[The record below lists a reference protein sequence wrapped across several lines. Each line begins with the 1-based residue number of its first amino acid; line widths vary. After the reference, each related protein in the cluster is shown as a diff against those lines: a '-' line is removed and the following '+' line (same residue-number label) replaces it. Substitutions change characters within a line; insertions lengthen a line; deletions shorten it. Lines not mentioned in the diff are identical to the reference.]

1 MMTPPAHPAYER
13 IAIGPDFIKDPF
25 PLLRRLREAGPV
37 HQVVFGKDFAPCRW
51 LVTRYADVKAGFG
64 DPRLS
69 NQILTPLREERDV
82 DALPLTT
89 RAMRRADA
97 LLGRAMAN
105 VDPPDHTRLRALVV
119 RAFSAKRMDALRP
132 RVEQLTDELLDAVAG
147 RAAFDVVASVA
158 FPVPIQVLCE
168 LLGVPPEDGK
178 VFRAAARVLSGF
190 LPDDA
195 AALEC
200 IRSLDAFEDYIRAL
214 IVERR
219 ARPSDDLLSDLIR
232 VQEGEHRLS
241 EEELVAMA
249 ALMIFA
255 GHETTLQV
263 IANGMLALLTN
274 PDQLATLRASPD
286 LLPNAV
292 EEILRFDGPANP
304 GLHRYV
310 LADVEIGG
318 VTIPAG
324 SYVMLGTASANRDPA
339 VFESPDSFDVTRRF
353 HAPPLAFGFG
363 LHYCMGA
370 RLAKIEGEVVIGA
383 LLRRFPDLRL
393 AAEPQGLQWRP
404 GFLRGLVELPVS
416 IR

>member
-1 MMTPPAHPAYER
+1 MTIPEAHPAHEP
-13 IAIGPDFIKDPF
+13 IAIDPDFIRDPF
-25 PLLRRLREAGPV
+25 PLLNRLREAGPV
-37 HQVVFGKDFAPCRW
+37 HRVVFGKDFAPCRW
-51 LVTRYADVKAGFG
+51 LVTRYADVRAGFG

-69 NQILTPLREERDV
+69 SEILTPLRGAVDV
-82 DALPLTT
+82 GALPLTT
-89 RAMRRADA
+89 RAMRRADE
-97 LLGRAMAN
+97 LLGTAMAN
-105 VDPPDHTRLRALVV
+105 VDPPDHTRLRALIV
-119 RAFSAKRMDALRP
+119 RAFSTKRMDALRP
-132 RVEQLTDELLDAVAG
+132 RVEQLTDELLDAVAD

-158 FPVPIQVLCE
+158 HPVPIQVLCE

-200 IRSLDAFEDYIRAL
+200 IRSLDAFEDYTRAL

-219 ARPSDDLLSDLIR
+219 ARPADDLLSDLIR
-232 VQEGEHRLS
+232 VQDGEQRLS
-241 EEELVAMA
+241 EGELVAMVG
-249 ALMIFA
+249 LMVFA
-255 GHETTLQV
+255 GHETTLQL

-274 PDQLATLRASPD
+274 PDQLAPLRASPD

-310 LADVEIGG
+310 VADVEIGG

-324 SYVMLGTASANRDPA
+324 SYAMLGTASANRDPA
-339 VFESPDSFDVTRRF
+339 VFESPDSFDVRRQF
-353 HAPPLAFGFG
+353 HAPPLAFGYG
-363 LHYCMGA
+363 IHYCLGA

-393 AAEPQGLQWRP
+393 AAEPESLEWRP

>member
-1 MMTPPAHPAYER
+1 MTVLEDHSIYER
-13 IAIGPDFIKDPF
+13 ITIGPDFIRDPF
-25 PLLRRLREAGPV
+25 PLLKRLREAGPV
-37 HQVVFGKDFAPCRW
+37 HPVVFGEDFASCRW

-69 NQILTPLREERDV
+69 SQVLMPLREKVDV
-82 DALPLTT
+82 DSLPLTV

-105 VDPPDHTRLRALVV
+105 VDPPDHTRLRALLV

-132 RVEQLTDELLDAVAG
+132 RVEQVTDELLDAVGG

-158 FPVPIQVLCE
+158 YPVPIQVLCE
-168 LLGVPPEDGK
+168 LLGVPPEEGK

-200 IRSLDAFEDYIRAL
+200 IRSLDAFEDYIRGL

-232 VQEGEHRLS
+232 VQEGESRLTD
-241 EEELVAMA
+241 EELVAMA

-255 GHETTLQV
+255 GHETTLQL
-263 IANGMLALLTN
+263 IANGVLALLTN
-274 PDQLATLRASPD
+274 PDQLMRLRANPD

-292 EEILRFDGPANP
+292 EETLRFDGPANP

-324 SYVMLGTASANRDPA
+324 SHVMLGTASANRDPA
-339 VFESPDSFDVTRRF
+339 VFDSPDSFDVTRRF
-353 HAPPLAFGFG
+353 PAPPLAFGFG
-363 LHYCMGA
+363 LHYCLGA

-383 LLRRFPDLRL
+383 LLRRFPSLRL
-393 AAEPQGLQWRP
+393 AAEPQDLPWRP
-404 GFLRGLVELPVS
+404 GFLRGLIELPVS
-416 IR
+416 SR